1 MFSACND
8 RREVGDCF
16 SEYTL
21 SLSKGSQENPFVL
34 LRDRRG
40 FPTPQTGQVVGK
52 EISRIGMTLCEVDVA
67 VRKFKRAEAQST
79 STLYSGRN
87 QKGNYSQV

>member
-40 FPTPQTGQVVGK
+40 FRTPQAGRVVEN
-52 EISRIGMTLCEVDVA
+52 EIALLRNDTL
-67 VRKFKRAEAQST
+67 
-79 STLYSGRN
+79 
-87 QKGNYSQV
+87 